1 MSSSP
6 RVLLVEDDPAVREA
20 VQRGLEAH
28 GFDVR
33 SVDSA
38 EQAIV
43 TMASTPVDAI
53 VLDIG
58 LPNMNGI
65 ELCRRLRDREDE
77 TPILI
82 LSARDGVTDRI
93 SGLEAGADDYV
104 VKPFDLTELTLRLR
118 ALLRRREPIPGPA
131 DSRAAVLTVGPLRL
145 DPERRIAEAVDD
157 GAAQPLVLTRREF
170 DLLEVFMANP
180 RVVLTR
186 DKLLEHVWG
195 YDFDTE
201 TNVVDVFVGYL
212 RKKMDAAGLDR
223 QIVTVRGVG
232 FVLGAERS

>member
-1 MSSSP
+1 MP
-6 RVLLVEDDPAVREA
+6 ENRTVLLVEDDAAVRVA
-20 VQRGLEAH
+20 VERGLEAH

-33 SVDSA
+33 AVGSA

-43 TMASTPVDAI
+43 TMASAPADAI

-58 LPNMNGI
+58 LPNMDGI
-65 ELCRRLRDREDE
+65 EFCRRLRSREDE

-118 ALLRRREPIPGPA
+118 ALLRRREPSPTHAGLREP
-131 DSRAAVLTVGPLRL
+131 VVEVGPLRL
-145 DPERRIAEAVDD
+145 DPDRRIVEARADD
-157 GAAQPLVLTRREF
+157 GDHRLPLTRREF
-170 DLLEVFMANP
+170 DLLEVFMSNP
-180 RVVLTR
+180 NIVLTR
-186 DKLLEHVWG
+186 DRLLEHVWG

-212 RKKMDAAGLDR
+212 RKKMDTVGLER
-223 QIVTVRGVG
+223 QIHTVRGVG
-232 FVLGAERS
+232 FVLGPDRR